1 MLCVCVSTLSSECCK
16 HVRVCVCAHTP
27 LERLQTPCM
36 PSTSPGREGHS
47 KEHTEGGGGR
57 GGRGRER
64 RGGGEG
70 RGEGEEEGEGGREEG
85 EERVDSEGTLQKA
98 IASNSVQLLSTN

>member
-1 MLCVCVSTLSSECCK
+1 MCVSTLSSECCK

-57 GGRGRER
+57 GGRG
-64 RGGGEG
+64 
-70 RGEGEEEGEGGREEG
+70 EGEEEGEGGGEEG

-98 IASNSVQLLSTN
+98 IVSNSVQLLSTN

>member
-57 GGRGRER
+57 GGRGRKRRGGRGGRER
-64 RGGGEG
+64 RGGG
-70 RGEGEEEGEGGREEG
+70 EEG